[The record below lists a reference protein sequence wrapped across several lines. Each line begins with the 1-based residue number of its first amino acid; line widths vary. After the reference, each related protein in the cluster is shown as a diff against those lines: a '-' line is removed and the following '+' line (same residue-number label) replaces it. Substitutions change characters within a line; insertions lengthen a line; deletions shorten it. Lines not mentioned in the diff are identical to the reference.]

1 MNEDSGSPELNQLG
15 SGKTKIPA
23 SPDQAVLETFVNT
36 QPGRDYRIS
45 FHCPEF
51 TSLCPI
57 TGQPDFARIDITY
70 VAGWRCIESKSLKLY
85 LFSYRNEGSF
95 SESIVNQILDDL
107 VAVCE
112 PRWMEVTG
120 AFTPRGGIAI
130 TVTATYP
137 DDAAHT

>member
-1 MNEDSGSPELNQLG
+1 MNEDSGSPELNRLG

-70 VAGWRCIESKSLKLY
+70 VAGGRCIESKSLKLY

-112 PRWMEVTG
+112 PRGMEVTG
-120 AFTPRGGIAI
+120 AFIPRGGIAI

-137 DDAAHT
+137 DDAVHT